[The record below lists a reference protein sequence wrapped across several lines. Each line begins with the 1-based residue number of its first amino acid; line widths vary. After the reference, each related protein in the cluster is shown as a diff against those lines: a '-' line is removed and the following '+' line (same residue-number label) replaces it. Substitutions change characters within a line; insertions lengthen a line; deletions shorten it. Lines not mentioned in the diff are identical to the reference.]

1 MVCKLNYFTHL
12 LFYTKDVLII
22 TCLKRGDDMG
32 MNDQGFPYVV
42 KAEAGK
48 TVYLCQCGKTASPP
62 YCDGSHQGTGIE
74 PLAFTPESDGNI
86 HICGC
91 GKTGTAPLCDG
102 SHNR

>member
-1 MVCKLNYFTHL
+1 
-12 LFYTKDVLII
+12 
-22 TCLKRGDDMG
+22 MG
-32 MNDQGFPYVV
+32 MNDQGYPYVV
-42 KAEAGK
+42 KVEAEK

-62 YCDGSHQGTGIE
+62 YCDASHQGTGIS